1 MILEPNLLL
10 GRSELA
16 LRHGETRRRGASAGV
31 PDKQYPRLGTLRWL
45 GLAAAGA
52 ALFLA
57 ACGGEKAP
65 APTPSPPLSVTPHVP
80 ADFFPVTV
88 IVETDKAWTTI
99 RSLTAAETSSGES
112 GVRLNFEGSVEAL
125 SAGTFNYRLSVTD
138 SNGETYKDSG
148 GMLLGERQEGE
159 NAPFQ
164 TSITVPAEATLTFVG
179 FWLAD
184 TDVLALSYHVDLPVA
199 AIPPSSPSS
208 GVAATPS
215 PSPTVVSPQGEPGVD
230 DMGIRPDYV
239 LQGLPEVLASF
250 GYALASGDV
259 NGDGHDDVIVG
270 APWPEVTPGK
280 VLLFLGN
287 SEFGSHPDIVL
298 PEPDGSQSVGFGHFL
313 AAGDL
318 SGDGRDEIVVGN
330 PFGTGRVYVFSEA
343 TDPPEMPVA
352 VLEDPEG
359 RTGSFLGYPVVIGD
373 VNADGHDDVIAGAPQ
388 LDVDGQTD
396 AGGVLVFL
404 GGDPLDAVCDFVLQA
419 PQPEAGAWFGRSVAA
434 GDVNGDGLDDII
446 VGAHGSSP
454 GGHRSAGQVFV
465 FLSGGS
471 YEAASAHVL
480 QDPTPQEEA
489 RLGYAVAAGDTD
501 GDGYDDVIA
510 AAFGSAVDG
519 RSGAGK
525 ALVFRGAADL
535 DATADAVLSAPDPE
549 AGAGFGYV
557 AQAADLNGD
566 GFDDIIIGSPYSN
579 LGSHDAAGEAFLFF
593 GGRTP
598 SGEADEI
605 LVPFSPQ
612 DYAYFGI
619 SVASGDIDGD
629 GAVDVVVGGYRASAD
644 GQAGAG
650 QVYVFLSP
658 AS

>member
-1 MILEPNLLL
+1 
-10 GRSELA
+10 
-16 LRHGETRRRGASAGV
+16 
-31 PDKQYPRLGTLRWL
+31 
-45 GLAAAGA
+45 
-52 ALFLA
+52 
-57 ACGGEKAP
+57 
-65 APTPSPPLSVTPHVP
+65 VP

-88 IVETDKAWTTI
+88 IVERDKAWTTI
-99 RSLTAAETSSGES
+99 GSVTAADMSSGES
-112 GVRLNFEGSVEAL
+112 GVRLNFEGSIEAL

-159 NAPFQ
+159 DAPFQ
-164 TSITVPAEATLTFVG
+164 TSITVPAEATLTLVG

-208 GVAATPS
+208 GAIATPG
-215 PSPTVVSPQGEPGVD
+215 PSPAASPQGEPG
-230 DMGIRPDYV
+230 GIRPDYV

-259 NGDGHDDVIVG
+259 NGDGHDDVVVG
-270 APWPEVTPGK
+270 APWPDVTPGK
-280 VLLFLGN
+280 VLVFLGN
-287 SEFGSHPDIVL
+287 GEFGSHPDIVL
-298 PEPDGSQSVGFGHFL
+298 PEPDGSPSVGFGHFL

-318 SGDGRDEIVVGN
+318 SGDSRDEIVVGN
-330 PFGTGRVYVFSEA
+330 PFGAGRVYVFSDSA
-343 TDPPEMPVA
+343 DPPGMPVA

-359 RTGSFLGYPVVIGD
+359 RTGSFLGYPVVVGD
-373 VNADGHDDVIAGAPQ
+373 VNGDGHDDVIAGAPQ
-388 LDVDGQTD
+388 LDVGGQAD

-404 GGDPLDAVCDFVLQA
+404 GGDPLDTVCDFVLQA

-434 GDVNGDGLDDII
+434 GDVNGDGLDDIV

-465 FLSGGS
+465 FPSGGS
-471 YEAASAHVL
+471 YEGGAVHAL
-480 QDPTPQEEA
+480 QDAAPQEEA

-525 ALVFRGAADL
+525 VLVFRGSAGFDTA
-535 DATADAVLSAPDPE
+535 ADAVLSAPDPE

-557 AQAADLNGD
+557 VQAADLNGD
-566 GFDDIIIGSPYSN
+566 ELDDIIIGSPYSN

-598 SGEADEI
+598 PARADET
-605 LVPFSPQ
+605 LVPPSPQ
-612 DYAYFGI
+612 SYAYFGI
-619 SVASGDIDGD
+619 SVAAGDINGD
-629 GAVDVVVGGYRASAD
+629 GAVDVIVGGYRASAD

-650 QVYVFLSP
+650 QVYVFPSP
-658 AS
+658 ASSGGH